1 MKRVNIPFTNIF
13 GKSFKKEKNI
23 LFLQNNIKNI
33 MKKIF
38 LGIAIFLSL
47 NVRAQDEGKSNFTLN
62 ADFVSSYV
70 WRGLFL
76 SGTSI
81 QPEMALT
88 VGNFTLGA
96 WGSVDVGGWNYK
108 EVDLFASYSI
118 GNFTAGLF
126 NYWAD
131 SELMNDYFDLSKTT
145 RHQLELNLLYTF
157 ENTPLTLGWNTI
169 IAGDDKYFND
179 KFEEKRAFSTYIEAS
194 YAFSV
199 KDVKL
204 DAAIGA
210 SPWKSDVMYTFK
222 WNGGTDKF
230 AVVNL
235 SLTAS
240 KEIKI
245 TDRYSLG
252 LFGQFAINP
261 AKEDAFFV
269 FGIKF

>member
-1 MKRVNIPFTNIF
+1 
-13 GKSFKKEKNI
+13 
-23 LFLQNNIKNI
+23 
-33 MKKIF
+33 MKKII
-38 LGIAIFLSL
+38 LMMAIFLSL
-47 NVRAQDEGKSNFTLN
+47 AVRAQDEGKNDFSLN
-62 ADFVSSYV
+62 ADFVSSFV
-70 WRGLFL
+70 WRGSFI

-81 QPEMALT
+81 QPEMGLT

-96 WGSVDVGGWNYK
+96 WGSVEVGGWGYK
-108 EVDLFASYSI
+108 EVDLFASYSF

-131 SELMNDYFDLSKTT
+131 SEFMYDYLDFSKTT
-145 RHQLELNLLYTF
+145 RHQLELNLSYTF
-157 ENTPLTLGWNTI
+157 GSSPFTLEWNTI
-169 IAGDDKYFND
+169 IAGDDKYLND

-204 DAAIGA
+204 AAAIGA
-210 SPWKSDVMYTFK
+210 SPWKSSVMYNI
-222 WNGGTDKF
+222 WWDGGRTDGF
-230 AVVNL
+230 SVINM

-245 TDRYSLG
+245 TGKYSLG
-252 LFGQFAINP
+252 LFGQLAFNP

-269 FGIKF
+269 FGIRF